1 MHSNLG
7 AIDLSYDKK
16 VNKHLRIG
24 AICHF
29 YFSVYVKGQWNSSC
43 HDGAGVKKGHD
54 HDKKQKPAEILD
66 APDVLSVA
74 LNADN
79 FYHHIRNPACQGGA

>member
-1 MHSNLG
+1 MHPNLG

-29 YFSVYVKGQWNSSC
+29 YFSVYVKGEWNSSC
-43 HDGAGVKKGHD
+43 RHGAGVKKGHD

-66 APDVLSVA
+66 APDVA
-74 LNADN
+74 
-79 FYHHIRNPACQGGA
+79 